1 MKRIEAIIQ
10 LDKVG
15 GVSDALKKVG
25 HPGLTVTKIKGYGYR
40 EDLPRRFRGV
50 SFSHQVDHITRA
62 KVELTVNE
70 SEIDS
75 IVDAIRK
82 AGYAGSAG
90 NGKIF
95 IHPVDDAMRI
105 CLGKEGVNTL
115 SLL

>member
-10 LDKVG
+10 MDKVG
-15 GVSDALKKVG
+15 SVSDALKKAG

-40 EDLPRRFRGV
+40 ESLPRRFRGV
-50 SFSHQVDHITRA
+50 SFSHKVDHITKA
-62 KVELTVNE
+62 KVELTINE
-70 SEIDS
+70 SEIDA

-82 AGYAGSAG
+82 AAYAGSVG

-105 CLGKEGVNTL
+105 CLGKEEVNAL
-115 SLL
+115 